1 MTSRHLFTL
10 LILAT
15 TSQLHAQEPAKPL
28 WPEGEAPYYNAEID
42 SDRPKLIAYYADQK
56 NNNGASIV
64 VCPGGGYGGL
74 AADHE
79 GHQIAQFFND
89 NGVNAFVLH
98 YRLGGKGYHY
108 PAQLADVQRA
118 IRTVRDIALSSK
130 RSMDDDRIGVIGFSA
145 GGHLASMAATLF
157 DRKAYDADSEDRIDG
172 RSARPDFAVLCYP
185 VISMKDGVTHAGSRR
200 NLSGEKNP
208 DDRTSKILS
217 LSSELNVPANAPPTF
232 LFHTSEDS
240 AVPAANPIRFY
251 EALLKNKIPAELHIY
266 QRGPHGV
273 GLYRGDPTTGTWSKH
288 LVAWLRNNGFFARN
302 TERVAVEGEVTLD
315 GEPVS
320 WGCITFQ
327 PEDENQPL
335 TALRI
340 RNGKFQANPDNGP
353 VTGRTAISF
362 EASIW
367 EKTQDPKD
375 RVIQTDRLSPNDSDA
390 LYVDVEADGK
400 SEDGPAALTLSFD
413 LKSSP

>member
-1 MTSRHLFTL
+1 MTCHPLLTL
-10 LILAT
+10 LVLAT
-15 TSQLHAQEPAKPL
+15 TAHLHAQEPATPL
-28 WPEGEAPYYNAEID
+28 WPKGEAPYHNAEID
-42 SDRPKLIAYYADQK
+42 SDRPKLIAYYADPE
-56 NNNGASIV
+56 NGNGASIV

-89 NGVNAFVLH
+89 HGVNAFVLH
-98 YRLGGKGYHY
+98 YRLGSKGYHY

-130 RSMDDDRIGVIGFSA
+130 RSMDGERIGVIGFSA

-157 DRKAYDADSEDRIDG
+157 DRRAYPANSEDRIDS

-185 VISMKDGVTHAGSRR
+185 VISMKDGVTHDGSRR
-200 NLSGEKNP
+200 NLSGKKNA
-208 DDRTSKILS
+208 DDKTSKILS

-240 AVPAANPIRFY
+240 VVPAANPIRFY
-251 EALLKNKIPAELHIY
+251 EALLKNNIPAELHIY

-288 LVAWLRNNGFFARN
+288 LVAWLRNNGIFAGN
-302 TERVAVEGEVTLD
+302 TERVAVKGDVSLD

-327 PEDENQPL
+327 PEDENLPI

-340 RNGKFQANPDNGP
+340 RNGKFQADSASGP
-353 VTGRTAISF
+353 VIGRTSIHF

-375 RVIQTDRLSPNDSDA
+375 RVIQTDRLSPGDVDA
-390 LYVDVEADGK
+390 LYIKVETGETT
-400 SEDGPAALTLSFD
+400 EDGPAPLTLSFD
-413 LKSSP
+413 LKSAR

>member
-1 MTSRHLFTL
+1 MTCRHLFTL

-15 TSQLHAQEPAKPL
+15 TSQLHAQENAQPL

-42 SDRPKLIAYYADQK
+42 SDRPKLIAYYADPE
-56 NNNGASIV
+56 NHNGASIV

-89 NGVNAFVLH
+89 HGVNAFVLH
-98 YRLGGKGYHY
+98 YRLGSKGYHY

-118 IRTVRDIALSSK
+118 IRTVRDIALSAK
-130 RSMDDDRIGVIGFSA
+130 RGMDDQRIGVIGFSA

-157 DRKAYDADSEDRIDG
+157 ERKAYPANTEDQIDS

-200 NLSGEKNP
+200 NLTGEKNA
-208 DDRTSKILS
+208 DDKTSKILS

-240 AVPAANPIRFY
+240 VVPAANPIRFY

-273 GLYRGDPTTGTWSKH
+273 GLYRGDPTTGTWSNH

-302 TERVAVEGEVTLD
+302 TERVAVEGEVTLN
-315 GEPVS
+315 GVPVS

-327 PEDENQPL
+327 PADNNLPI
-335 TALRI
+335 TALRV
-340 RNGKFQANPDNGP
+340 RNGKFQADSAAGP
-353 VTGRTAISF
+353 IVGRTAITF

-367 EKTQDPKD
+367 EKTQDPND
-375 RVIQTDRLSPNDSDA
+375 RVIQTDRLSPADD
-390 LYVDVEADGK
+390 LPVYIDVQPGEK
-400 SEDGPAALTLSFD
+400 TEDGPAALTLSFG
-413 LKSSP
+413 LKSSS

>member
-1 MTSRHLFTL
+1 MTCRHLVPVLVLAATL
-10 LILAT
+10 AAP
-15 TSQLHAQEPAKPL
+15 AQEKARPL

-42 SDRPKLIAYYADQK
+42 SDRPKLIAYYADEGK
-56 NNNGASIV
+56 HNGASIV

-74 AADHE
+74 AANHE

-89 NGVNAFVLH
+89 HGVNAFVLH

-118 IRTVRDIALSSK
+118 IRTVREIAETSK
-130 RSMDDDRIGVIGFSA
+130 RGMDSERIGVIGFSA

-157 DRKAYDADSEDRIDG
+157 DRKAYPAGSEDPIDS

-200 NLSGEKNP
+200 NLSGEKNA
-208 DDRTSKILS
+208 DDKTSKILS
-217 LSSELNVPANAPPTF
+217 LSSELNVPADAPPTF
-232 LFHTSEDS
+232 LFHTSEDTV
-240 AVPAANPIRFY
+240 VPAANPIRFY
-251 EALLKNKIPAELHIY
+251 EALLKNNIPAELHIY

-273 GLYRGDPTTGTWSKH
+273 GLYRGDPTTGTWSSH
-288 LVAWLRNNGFFARN
+288 LIAWLRNNGLLADSVK
-302 TERVAVEGEVTLD
+302 RVAVQGEVTLD

-327 PEDENQPL
+327 PDNENLPI
-335 TALRI
+335 TALRV
-340 RNGKFQANPDNGP
+340 RNGKFQADANSGP
-353 VTGRTAISF
+353 IIGRTAISF

-367 EKTQDPKD
+367 EKTQNPED
-375 RVIQTDRLSPNDSDA
+375 RVIQTDRLSPNDRVG
-390 LYVDVEADGK
+390 LYIDVRAGRNTG
-400 SEDGPAALTLSFD
+400 DGPAPSMLSFD